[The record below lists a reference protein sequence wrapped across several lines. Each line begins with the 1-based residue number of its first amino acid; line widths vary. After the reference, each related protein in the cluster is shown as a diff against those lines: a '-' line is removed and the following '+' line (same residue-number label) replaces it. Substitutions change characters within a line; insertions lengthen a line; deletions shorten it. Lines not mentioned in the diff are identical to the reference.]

1 MHQAGTRLGGSL
13 CQVAGA
19 DGVCLVGGVVVHLA
33 AVHVGVGGAV
43 DDDVRALAADEIIH
57 HLVVGNVQLGQVH
70 RDDRCIEQLFR
81 DGADLAAALAEL
93 LDDLG
98 AQLALAASDDDF
110 HGITLPLNS

>member
-33 AVHVGVGGAV
+33 AIHVGVGGAV

-70 RDDRCIEQLFR
+70 RNDRCIEQLFSGMGPISLR
-81 DGADLAAALAEL
+81 PSRSCLMI
-93 LDDLG
+93 
-98 AQLALAASDDDF
+98 SVPSW
-110 HGITLPLNS
+110 PLQPVTMIFMG